1 MNPVRVTARGAAASV
16 VRGASAVVGRRW
28 AVRAARFATNVLRFD
43 DGNAIDSNG
52 EMLVQRVAR
61 SRPKPVVFDVGANVG
76 QWSTALLAQPG
87 HRALLHLF
95 EPASYSYARAVEAMG
110 DRAQVHAL
118 AMSSEPGEAELQI
131 VKDGAGVNSLVP
143 VDRGSLPTRTEKV
156 RVDTVDGFSGEHLIS
171 EITLLKIDAEG
182 HDLSVL
188 RGAAGMLAR
197 GAIGIAQF
205 EYNWR
210 WVFSRT
216 FLKDVF
222 DIAGDLHQYSI
233 AKVAPKGVEFY
244 DRWHPELETFRESN
258 YLLVRDDWR
267 AEFPAIEWW
276 GG

>member
-1 MNPVRVTARGAAASV
+1 VSV
-16 VRGASAVVGRRW
+16 VQGTSALVGRRR

-43 DGNAIDSNG
+43 DGNTIDSNG

-61 SRPKPVVFDVGANVG
+61 SRPDPVIFDVGANVG

-87 HRALLHLF
+87 HQPLLHLF

-110 DRAQVHAL
+110 QRARVHAL
-118 AMSSEPGEAELQI
+118 ALSSEAGEAELQI
-131 VKDGAGVNSLVP
+131 VKPGAGVNSLVR
-143 VDRGSLPTRTEKV
+143 VDQGTGPTTTETV
-156 RVDTVDGFSGEHLIS
+156 RVDTVDRFCHEHGIDEL
-171 EITLLKIDAEG
+171 TLLKIDAEG

-188 RGAAGMLAR
+188 RGAAGMFER
-197 GAIGIAQF
+197 GVIGIAQF

-216 FLKDVF
+216 YLKDVF
-222 DIAGDLHQYSI
+222 DFVGELPRYSL
-233 AKVAPKGVEFY
+233 AKVTPKAIEFY
-244 DRWHPELETFRESN
+244 DRWHPELESFRESN

-267 AEFPAIEWW
+267 ASFPVVEWW